1 MTERETPQALD
12 RSVRQVF
19 DDLVR
24 VETLL
29 WNRLDATVRNHV
41 GIGLGSVEVLELIA
55 ETPNCRVQDIARR
68 LAITVGGTSQAVDR
82 LEAKALCQRRPNA
95 ADRRSSVLE
104 LTDAGAE
111 LLSAVT
117 GLMADHLRTSLRDPL
132 SDAAYRHLAD
142 AVRTLRHAAER
153 PPAAAPAPAPQ

>member
-1 MTERETPQALD
+1 MSERRTRQAPG
-12 RSVRQVF
+12 RSVRGVF

-29 WNRLDATVRNHV
+29 WNRLDAVVRDEV
-41 GIGLGSVEVLELIA
+41 GISLGSVEVLELIA
-55 ETPNCRVQDIARR
+55 EVQDCRVQDIARR

-117 GLMADHLRTSLRDPL
+117 GLISDRLLAQLRDPL
-132 SDAAYRHLAD
+132 SDAAYQQLAD
-142 AVRTLRHAAER
+142 ALQTLRHAAEH
-153 PPAAAPAPAPQ
+153 PPAPAPQ